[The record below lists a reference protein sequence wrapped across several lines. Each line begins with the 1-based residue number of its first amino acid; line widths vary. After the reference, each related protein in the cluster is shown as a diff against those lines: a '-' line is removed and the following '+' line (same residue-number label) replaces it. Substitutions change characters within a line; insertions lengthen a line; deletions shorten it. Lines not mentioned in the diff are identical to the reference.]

1 MSVYK
6 QTEKALRVYG
16 ELKRTNTAG
25 GDATR
30 EFMERIAGA
39 LSQLPTNEQYTL
51 QNIYML
57 GMTQEEAAFQGECDV
72 STISRRK
79 VRALERVA
87 LMLFPDQY
95 INEKGL

>member
-16 ELKRTNTAG
+16 EIKRTNTAG

-30 EFMERIAGA
+30 EFVERVTGA
-39 LSQLPTNEQYTL
+39 ILQLPTAEQYTL

-57 GMTQEEAAFQGECDV
+57 GMTQEEAAEAEECDT

-79 VRALERVA
+79 GRALERVA
-87 LMLFPDQY
+87 LMLYPDQY
-95 INEKGL
+95 INEKGV